1 MTTAATVT
9 ATATARPARPRRLTP
24 ARAPRAQQR
33 GAPGLGALAVGLG
46 LVTLGAS
53 TARADRREASLH
65 AHAVAG
71 LATAGDAAAAEDGSA
86 PLGGLAVR
94 ASYATHNAFQY
105 DAALTLLATGGAGFP
120 STTFTPPGR
129 PPLTG
134 AYTVATQ
141 LARLDGGVTLRPGVV
156 WIPTVRLAAG
166 VQARRSGG
174 PVVES
179 GGMSVSGEALT
190 GRGSDL
196 GVDVV
201 GVATVGLDHRIDRRL
216 IVGAAVGASYA
227 VPLGGEAFRTL
238 EVTLHVSRYW
248 YPR

>member
-1 MTTAATVT
+1 M
-9 ATATARPARPRRLTP
+9 
-24 ARAPRAQQR
+24 
-33 GAPGLGALAVGLG
+33 
-46 LVTLGAS
+46 TLGAS
-53 TARADRREASLH
+53 AAHADRREASLH

-120 STTFTPPGR
+120 SATFTPPGR

-201 GVATVGLDHRIDRRL
+201 GVATVGLDHRVNRRL

>member
-1 MTTAATVT
+1 MTPTATVT
-9 ATATARPARPRRLTP
+9 ARTARPSGATQAP
-24 ARAPRAQQR
+24 APWAPR
-33 GAPGLGALAVGLG
+33 LGAIALGGLG

-65 AHAVAG
+65 VHAVGG
-71 LATAGDAAAAEDGSA
+71 LASVGDADAAAPATA

-105 DAALTLLATGGAGFP
+105 DGALTLLATGGAGFP
-120 STTFTPPGR
+120 SATFTPPGR

-134 AYTVATQ
+134 TYTLATQ

-166 VQARRSGG
+166 VQARRRGG

-179 GGMSVSGEALT
+179 GGMEVSGEALT

-201 GVATVGLDHRIDRRL
+201 GIATVGLDHRVSRRL
-216 IVGAAVGASYA
+216 IVGAAAGASYA
-227 VPLGGEAFRTL
+227 APLRGEAFRTL
-238 EVTLHVSRYW
+238 ELTLHVSRYW